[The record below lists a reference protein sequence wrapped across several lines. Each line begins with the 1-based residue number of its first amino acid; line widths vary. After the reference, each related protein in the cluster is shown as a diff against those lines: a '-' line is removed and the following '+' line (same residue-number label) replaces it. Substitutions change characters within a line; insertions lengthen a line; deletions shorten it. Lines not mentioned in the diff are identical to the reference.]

1 MKIKPYQIIAWTG
14 IAAYLLVLSAAVT
27 GVLNA
32 DYNLHR
38 VLGLA
43 AVVLG
48 SLHGLYYFS
57 QRRRRK

>member
-1 MKIKPYQIIAWTG
+1 MRIKPYQVIAWTG
-14 IAAYLLVLSAAVT
+14 VVSFLLVLAAAVT
-27 GVLNA
+27 GVLHA

-43 AVVLG
+43 AVILG
-48 SLHGLYYFS
+48 FVHGSYYFF